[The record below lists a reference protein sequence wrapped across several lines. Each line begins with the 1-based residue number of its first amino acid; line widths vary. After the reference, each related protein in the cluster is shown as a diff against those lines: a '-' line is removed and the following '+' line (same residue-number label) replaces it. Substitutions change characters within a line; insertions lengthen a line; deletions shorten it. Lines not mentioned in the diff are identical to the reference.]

1 LACDSVADVQSVSY
15 NPRAMGADSAGLG
28 EGAVAKRVRVQVRSA
43 YPILEQG
50 IRASLEASGDV
61 EFVGS
66 GPGELAP
73 DVVVVGLGGRNGA
86 PPLAADVVGDVPK
99 PTGVVVLGPFKN
111 RWEVEVALG
120 AGALGCVS
128 TLEPPE
134 VVADAVRTVHAGR
147 GYLSPLVAHLMVTSE
162 LSGGTRIRKL
172 TGREQEIL
180 RLIADGKSNRT
191 IAGELG
197 LSVKTIHTHR
207 LNVMAKLGVRT
218 VSALVREAIR
228 LGIVHA

>member
-1 LACDSVADVQSVSY
+1 VV
-15 NPRAMGADSAGLG
+15 
-28 EGAVAKRVRVQVRSA
+28 KRVRVQVRSA

-50 IRASLEASGDV
+50 IRASLEASG
-61 EFVGS
+61 EMELVGKD
-66 GPGELAP
+66 PGDPPP
-73 DVVVVGLGGRNGA
+73 DVVVVGLGFRSGPDPQSA
-86 PPLAADVVGDVPK
+86 QAVADVPK
-99 PTGVVVLGPFKN
+99 PAAVVVLSPFKS

-128 TLEPPE
+128 TLESPD

-147 GYLSPLVAHLMVTSE
+147 GYLSPMVAHLMVTSE
-162 LSGGTRIRKL
+162 LSGGTRIRRL
-172 TGREQEIL
+172 TGREQEVL

-191 IAGELG
+191 IASELG
-197 LSVKTIHTHR
+197 LSVKTVHTHR